1 MDPIELLLLEPD
13 PSLAHTFTSCV
24 ETAIDHV
31 RVIHVESIDG
41 LRRTSLRPT
50 AIAFCA
56 DVPPELDG
64 CLSIELI
71 HERRQSLPLVMM
83 LDAPCPR
90 RFRDLISRGAADC
103 VSRHAWTPESA
114 AFTVHKNLSV
124 ANMQRDSLRLHA
136 GLTRSLAELVQR
148 NRDLVDTT
156 EKLETMASTDPLT
169 GLFNRWWLK
178 QRLDTMF
185 AEATRYNADLSC
197 MMIDLD
203 NFKLVN
209 DNHGHQFGDHVLS
222 LVGEMIRDE
231 IRSSDVAARY
241 GGDEFIVLLPHT
253 NSRTAMNLAKRLQDQ
268 FETRIRAQLNIDSD
282 CSMCIGIAC
291 ASVSRPG
298 AAEVLIRHADT
309 ALYAAKANGPNRA
322 MICGSDGA
330 TPEDVRSFAA

>member
-1 MDPIELLLLEPD
+1 METLELLLIEPD
-13 PSLAHTFTSCV
+13 LALAQEFTSCASS
-24 ETAIDHV
+24 AIDHL
-31 RVIHVESIDG
+31 RIIHVESNDG

-50 AIAFCA
+50 AIAYCA
-56 DVPPELDG
+56 DLPPEMDG
-64 CLSIELI
+64 CLTIELI
-71 HERRQSLPLVMM
+71 HERRNSLPIVMM
-83 LDAPCPR
+83 LDDPCPR
-90 RFRDLISRGAADC
+90 RFRDLISRGATDC
-103 VSRHAWTPESA
+103 VSRGGWAPETI
-114 AFTVHKNLSV
+114 AFALHKCLSL

-148 NRDLVDTT
+148 NRDLIDTAAR
-156 EKLETMASTDPLT
+156 LETMASTDPLT
-169 GLFNRWWLK
+169 GLYNRWWLK

-185 AEATRYNADLSC
+185 AEATRYDSDLAC

-203 NFKLVN
+203 NFKIVN
-209 DNHGHQFGDHVLS
+209 DQHGHQHGDHVLS
-222 LVGEMIRDE
+222 LVGEMIREE

-253 NSRTAMNLAKRLQDQ
+253 NSQTALSLAQRLQQQ
-268 FETRIRAQLNIDSD
+268 FESRVRQSLDIEAE
-282 CSMCIGIAC
+282 CSMCIGVAC

-309 ALYAAKANGPNRA
+309 ALYAAKANGPNRT